1 MEYQVKSGDTL
12 GLIASS
18 NSTTVATLMRLNSQI
33 EHADRIYP
41 GQNIALPSKE
51 SQQRQTR
58 TVGQVADNSQCSDEY
73 VDLLHQADERLFIP
87 LTAAMQRDLEQEE
100 AKLEQLITQ
109 FYAGLQGTPEQ
120 IRAFKTSFIAQ
131 LEKERVIDEAKA
143 SAPMRLTEIRRL
155 KGKKHYTYI
164 RRDSFWKPFKKHR
177 SYAIDSQDKARSKG
191 WFDPSSGKANPE
203 KLLKSIKDDLKDF
216 KLDISLELFS
226 KFTDWCLLEWQS
238 DPVTWQPTQG
248 IQPIEASA
256 QAQALRFAAGASL
269 SAGYSPFERSANIA
283 GKVNISASLVEAK
296 ATASTTWPEEGASEW
311 KIRYSDSSGLI
322 QEASLGKFRC
332 KAEIEAKGF
341 AGASAILAADIQVD
355 MKDGV
360 PRLKG
365 VGGQKYMKADEG
377 PAKAEVSAFVG
388 VRADG
393 KLEGSIEWQDTLAS
407 QSPEW
412 KALCTLGVGAG
423 AALGLE
429 AEARLLLKWS
439 PITGKFYFNVHA
451 GLVVGAGASGE
462 FGAEVDAREFASML
476 HCIYNALLEVDF
488 RHVKSIDPLAFEQL
502 CNLAVYSLIFGSP
515 MKTTAIILGTKAAS
529 EIVNIIDDIYDTNKA
544 LYEREKLAIE
554 TAKNILKD
562 AQQTQSSWLRHA
574 PPEVKGKLLDLVCN
588 DYFLTPFDYYTA
600 GANSRESAVLTIL
613 ESSQSWRDYEEAIT
627 RMNPKGKKSDFS
639 SNRLRLLEFM
649 RTYQGFRLEA
659 IEARLRPTKPVADQ
673 PVVIGRHVS
682 LSRIQ
687 YA

>member
-1 MEYQVKSGDTL
+1 MEHQVKNGDTL
-12 GLIASS
+12 GLIASA
-18 NSTTVATLMRLNSQI
+18 NNTTVATLMRLNPQI

-41 GQNIALPSKE
+41 GQNIALPGKE

-109 FYAGLQGTPEQ
+109 FYAGLQGTQEQ
-120 IRAFKTSFIAQ
+120 IRAFKASFIEL
-131 LEKERVIDEAKA
+131 LEKERIIDEAEP
-143 SAPMRLTEIRRL
+143 SEPMRLTEIRRL
-155 KGKKHYTYI
+155 KGKKHYAYI

-177 SYAIDSQDKARSKG
+177 SYSIESQDQARSKG
-191 WFDPSSGKANPE
+191 WFDPSSGKVNPGR
-203 KLLKSIKDDLKDF
+203 LLDAIKDDLKQP
-216 KLDISLELFS
+216 KLSLKIAED
-226 KFTDWCLLEWQS
+226 FTDWCLREWKS
-238 DPVTWQPTQG
+238 DPISWQPAQG
-248 IQPIEASA
+248 MQPIEANA
-256 QAQALRFAAGASL
+256 QAQALRFAVGASL
-269 SAGYSPFERSANIA
+269 SAGYSPFERSANIE
-283 GKVNISASLVEAK
+283 GKINISASLLEGK
-296 ATASTTWPEEGASEW
+296 ATASTTWPADEASEW
-311 KIRYSDSSGLI
+311 KIKYLDANG
-322 QEASLGKFRC
+322 QEAESSLGKFRC
-332 KAEIEAKGF
+332 KVELEAKGF
-341 AGASAILAADIQVD
+341 AGASAVLAADIQVD

-377 PAKAEVSAFVG
+377 PAKAEASAFVG

-393 KLEGSIEWQDTLAS
+393 KLEGSVEWQDTLAS

-423 AALGLE
+423 AALGLG

-529 EIVNIIDDIYDTNKA
+529 EIVNIIDGIYDTNKA

-682 LSRIQ
+682 LSGIQ